1 MADHQRRRP
10 VTGWGSTA
18 PTVARVVPARG
29 EAEVRAALH
38 LADDRGVIA
47 RGLGRSYGAPAQN
60 AGGLV
65 LELADDQGAMVL
77 DPVEGTVR
85 VAAGVSLDAL
95 LRHLVPRGWF
105 VPVTPGTRAVTIG
118 GAIAADIHG
127 KNHHR
132 DGSFGQHVTTMQ
144 LMLADGS
151 VREIGPEQDP
161 ALYWATV
168 GGMGLTGIVL
178 EATIRLLPITTSRM
192 LIDTERTTDLD
203 DLCAR
208 MAEGDHR
215 YRYSVAWIDLLATGR
230 HLGRGVL
237 TRGDHADVAHLPARA
252 RLVPL
257 EYGPGALVTAPPLVP
272 DGLLNPFTVRAFNEV
287 WYRKAPRGPHSG
299 LESIGYFFHPLDLV
313 RSWNRMYGRHGFV
326 QYQFAVPF
334 GAEDVLRRV
343 VERLSRSHAPSFLA
357 VLKRFGDANPAPLS
371 FPMPGWTLAL
381 DLAAGRR
388 GVPEMFAELDRWVL
402 DAGGRH
408 YLAKDA
414 HLRPD
419 ALTAA
424 YPRLEEWRAVRDKAD
439 PTGVWVS
446 DLARRL
452 RLVG

>member
-1 MADHQRRRP
+1 
-10 VTGWGSTA
+10 
-18 PTVARVVPARG
+18 
-29 EAEVRAALH
+29 
-38 LADDRGVIA
+38 
-47 RGLGRSYGAPAQN
+47 
-60 AGGLV
+60 
-65 LELADDQGAMVL
+65 
-77 DPVEGTVR
+77 
-85 VAAGVSLDAL
+85 
-95 LRHLVPRGWF
+95 
-105 VPVTPGTRAVTIG
+105 
-118 GAIAADIHG
+118 
-127 KNHHR
+127 
-132 DGSFGQHVTTMQ
+132 
-144 LMLADGS
+144 
-151 VREIGPEQDP
+151 
-161 ALYWATV
+161 
-168 GGMGLTGIVL
+168 MGLTGVVL

-208 MAEGDHR
+208 MTEGDHR

-252 RLVPL
+252 RQVPL
-257 EYGPGALVTAPPLVP
+257 EYGPSALVTAPPLMP
-272 DGLLNPFTVRAFNEV
+272 EGLLNPATVRAFNEV
-287 WYRKAPRGPHSG
+287 WYRKAPKGPHTG

-357 VLKRFGDANPAPLS
+357 VLKRFGESSPAPLS

-388 GVPEMFAELDRWVL
+388 GVPDMFAELDRWVL

-419 ALTAA
+419 SLAAA
-424 YPRLEEWRAVRDKAD
+424 YPRLDEWRAVRDKAD

>member
-1 MADHQRRRP
+1 
-10 VTGWGSTA
+10 
-18 PTVARVVPARG
+18 
-29 EAEVRAALH
+29 
-38 LADDRGVIA
+38 
-47 RGLGRSYGAPAQN
+47 
-60 AGGLV
+60 
-65 LELADDQGAMVL
+65 MVL